1 ALLTNRPGTGVTM
14 LSWLRQSPRKPNSR
28 FMMEH
33 IERLKAF
40 QALNLPEGIGRYV
53 HQNRL
58 LKIAREGGQMVPR
71 DLSRFEDQRR
81 YATLVA
87 LAIEGMA

>member
-1 ALLTNRPGTGVTM
+1 YRTLTEPLSDIHRRSLDALLTNRPGTGVTM

-58 LKIAREGGQMVPR
+58 LKIAREG
-71 DLSRFEDQRR
+71 
-81 YATLVA
+81 
-87 LAIEGMA
+87 